1 MSFFSAFSSLSML
14 LVLTITP
21 LTAPESLSDLIT
33 YPADMSIKAMGLNA
47 NDFEALVLSLVSPIM
62 APQKPSKMDTRESS
76 GGKYLS
82 VTVHFKAK
90 DAAQYELVYS
100 ALRNDARVLFTL

>member
-1 MSFFSAFSSLSML
+1 MSDEQ
-14 LVLTITP
+14 P
-21 LTAPESLSDLIT
+21 QQLSDLIT

-47 NDFEALVLSLVSPIM
+47 NEFEACVIGLVSPII
-62 APQKPSKMDTRESS
+62 APQKPDKIDTRESS

-82 VTVHFKAK
+82 VTVRFKAS

-100 ALRNDARVLFTL
+100 ALRDDARVLFTL